1 MGEILE
7 NQNTQEE
14 NTKQTETL
22 NQPETKEESL
32 TNDQQKPK
40 NKFFI
45 SSGLYCFL
53 MIFGVVFLVSLY
65 FFQVFMSP
73 IKVVGKSMQPTINSQ
88 VLSDDDEEHCDI
100 VYYRKQNSYTND
112 DIVIISNENDKY
124 VDSADPEKPA
134 KFLIKRIIACPGDEI
149 TFYVTNYENS
159 IYYYDILVK
168 NNNGEQVFLT
178 DSYLKEEMKFTESE
192 YRSNKFYYDTQLTYK
207 SYYETYIKIFSE
219 LVKSTESNYT
229 SYTFKISDDKYFV
242 MGDNRN
248 HSRDSRYFGSVDT
261 NSISG
266 KVILQV
272 PYGQN
277 IWQALWIKLKEQI

>member
-1 MGEILE
+1 
-7 NQNTQEE
+7 
-14 NTKQTETL
+14 
-22 NQPETKEESL
+22 
-32 TNDQQKPK
+32 
-40 NKFFI
+40 
-45 SSGLYCFL
+45 

-168 NNNGEQVFLT
+168 NNNGEQVLLT

-192 YRSNKFYYDTQLTYK
+192 YRSNKFYYDTQLTNK